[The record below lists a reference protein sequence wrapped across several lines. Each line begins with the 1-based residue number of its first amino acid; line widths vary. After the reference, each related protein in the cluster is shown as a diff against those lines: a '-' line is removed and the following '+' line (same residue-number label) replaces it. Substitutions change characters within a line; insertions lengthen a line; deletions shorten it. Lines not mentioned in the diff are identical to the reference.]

1 MRFNL
6 RYILIVFI
14 LAMGGLLASGNH
26 AHTQSKSDLKLD
38 DQKVSWTDLSF
49 RAKKFW
55 VEVSSDIRMRTIAA
69 SELKAVLLNPPQGN
83 PIHPQTPTVAQL
95 TIHTTIDPRFRSAV
109 NIENQIWFDPL
120 DASALGRIRL
130 RRGEDDFK
138 KVYRFT
144 EKGVYRHRIEPK
156 DKNQAQLAPEQW
168 TDTKDSFYAY
178 DPKKI
183 KCSIITERSVITYI
197 LNAMAAT
204 NDSAPSTFCAFGK
217 RQLHRVQIRN
227 QGLQP
232 IKVKY
237 TEKSSN
243 GEQRIEGT
251 VKALKFAIT
260 TTSLLDE
267 RGETENFSFL
277 GLHRDIAVFIEPTS
291 GLPLQISG
299 VIPSMGR
306 AELKLNRV
314 ELNQAS
320 D

>member
-1 MRFNL
+1 MRFNR
-6 RYILIVFI
+6 RYTLIVFC
-14 LAMGGLLASGNH
+14 LVMGGLLAPGSH
-26 AHTQSKSDLKLD
+26 AHAQPKSDLKLD
-38 DQKVSWTDLSF
+38 DQKIFWTDLSF

-55 VEVSSDIRMRTIAA
+55 VEVSSDIRLRTVAA
-69 SELKAVLLNPPQGN
+69 SELKAVLLNPPHGD
-83 PIHPQTPTVAQL
+83 PIHPQSPKVAQL

-120 DASALGRIRL
+120 DASALGRIRM

-138 KVYRFT
+138 KAYRFT
-144 EKGVYRHRIEPK
+144 EQGVYRHRIEPQN
-156 DKNQAQLAPEQW
+156 KNQARLAPEQW

-178 DPKKI
+178 NPKKQR
-183 KCSIITERSVITYI
+183 CSLISERSVLIYI
-197 LNAMAAT
+197 LNAMAVA
-204 NDSAPSTFCAFGK
+204 NDSAPFTFCAFGK

-237 TEKSSN
+237 SEKGPS

-251 VKALKFAIT
+251 VKALKFAISG
-260 TTSLLDE
+260 TSLLEE
-267 RGETENFSFL
+267 RGEAENFSFL
-277 GLHRDIAVFIEPTS
+277 GLHRDIVVFIEPTS

-299 VIPSMGR
+299 IIPSMGK

-314 ELNQAS
+314 ELNRTS